1 MKMSDPDSLKNRATT
16 IIGFTGVLLSIVL
29 SVVTPV
35 DVCTFSIQLKQ
46 GFTFILY
53 CFIMSTVLGFC
64 IILNK
69 PSTVDHNKLLEYS
82 IAFFA
87 FGSMMLIALVLEML
101 PLPIY
106 LSFIL
111 LVAPFVSV
119 YLIFNKAI
127 KDAEE
132 QSLTEK

>member
-1 MKMSDPDSLKNRATT
+1 MKMSDLDSLKNRATT

-29 SVVTPV
+29 SLITPNV
-35 DVCTFSIQLKQ
+35 YTFSIQLKQ
-46 GFTFILY
+46 ALTFILY
-53 CFIMSTVLGFC
+53 CFIMSIVLGFS

-69 PSTVDHNKLLEYS
+69 PHTVDHNKLLEYS

-87 FGSMMLIALVLEML
+87 FGSMMLIALILEML
-101 PLPIY
+101 PLPLY
-106 LSFIL
+106 LSLIL

-119 YLIFNKAI
+119 YLIFNKTN

-132 QSLTEK
+132 QSPTE